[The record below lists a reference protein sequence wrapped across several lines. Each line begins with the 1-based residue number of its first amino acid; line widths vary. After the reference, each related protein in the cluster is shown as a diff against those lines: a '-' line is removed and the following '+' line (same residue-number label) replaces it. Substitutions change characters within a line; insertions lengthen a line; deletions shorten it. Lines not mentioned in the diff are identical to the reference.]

1 MAQIT
6 IPKSIAGI
14 NLPDFSIND
23 SPLIDLF
30 GVEKNF
36 FLQYPRDLG
45 SETKAHS
52 VIFTIY
58 EVKEYTLEQIEGL
71 INNEIE
77 AVSDWGASNVT
88 FANFDDLLS
97 TGGDLLSAGWNALV
111 NADFSQIENIN
122 SKDVFGKAK
131 TTGQGLV
138 SGAFKGAKASADIY
152 TNFGKVMTEQKME
165 RIGNIALYMPE
176 NFNISDAFNY
186 DDSSSIASAAGAI
199 PIVGKY
205 INRGTNFISG
215 SSNDFVRMMMNK
227 GGFVFNPQKQI
238 LFNGVEF
245 RNFSM
250 SFTFTP
256 YSEKENR
263 EIKEIIK
270 NFRMWAAPK
279 PNNALGEGMFWTPP
293 AIFEIDFKFHNA
305 HNVNLPKL
313 KRCVIKSVD
322 VNYAPNGWAAHGD
335 GAPVQTV
342 VNIEFQETSLI
353 NRYDIGTLG
362 F

>member
-6 IPKSIAGI
+6 IPKSLAGI
-14 NLPDFSIND
+14 NLPDFSISD

-45 SETKAHS
+45 TETKAHS

-71 INNEIE
+71 INTEVE
-77 AVSDWGASNVT
+77 AVADWAANNVT
-88 FANFDDLLS
+88 FASGEELLSQGTDLLS
-97 TGGDLLSAGWNALV
+97 SAWNSIV
-111 NADFSQIENIN
+111 NTDFSQLENIN
-122 SKDVFGKAK
+122 SKDVFGAAK
-131 TTGQGLV
+131 SAGTGLV
-138 SGAFKGAKASADIY
+138 SGAFKGAKSAANIY
-152 TNFGKVMTEQKME
+152 SNFGKVMTEQKME

-186 DDSSSIASAAGAI
+186 DDSTSIASAAGAI

-215 SSNDFVRMMMNK
+215 SNEFVRMMMNK

-256 YSEKENR
+256 YSEKENNEVR
-263 EIKEIIK
+263 EIIK
-270 NFRMWAAPK
+270 NFRIWAAPK
-279 PNNALGEGMFWTPP
+279 PNNQLGQGMFWTPP

-305 HNVNLPKL
+305 HNINLPKL

-342 VNIEFQETSLI
+342 INIEFQETSLV
-353 NRYDIGTLG
+353 NRFDIGTG
-362 F
+362 Y